1 MALIMSLTS
10 MKMLTN
16 MAYLQYHPRNATSKP
31 SWKFGN
37 QNEIPI
43 ELSR

>member
-16 MAYLQYHPRNATSKP
+16 MAYLQYHPRNAISKP
-31 SWKFGN
+31 SWNGN